1 MGVIPVI
8 AYVTTDVTVGV
19 RKVRKRRARQRQA
32 ALDAAV
38 ASARE
43 EALAEGQQRLE
54 AAMKEAEATR
64 WAAVTTVKAEAA
76 EAKQRALS
84 QASDASKRA
93 LAMASAQA
101 AAARE
106 QALASLSATKEAE
119 ARALEAEV
127 EAAREVAE
135 LEKAAAAEAASSART
150 SLESL
155 QADLAAAEK
164 ERDAAQDRADGFETE
179 REALKDQIWAL
190 DAEFEESTVALNE
203 KFEADLADRV
213 QQAKEKAEARGE
225 AATTRALAGLRD
237 EMEASYAADR
247 AAAKEAYDAKMGEL
261 EVSLAATTADLDATK
276 EAVETERVRADAA
289 TRDLEGAT
297 ESKQRWEQLATAA
310 ERRINAQRELADR
323 AREIASAMSVGDT
336 EEAAAA
342 AASQPAVLRSL
353 AEAASAP
360 LPDVQT
366 WREFESPPEDDVG
379 VGAPLFGEKKAKR
392 EALEAAAAPPDLD
405 DAPELAPE
413 APKKPA
419 AATGL
424 QTSPTAP
431 KPKPRVTLKKADD
444 EARDESH
451 DEAA

>member
-76 EAKQRALS
+76 EAKQRRS

-93 LAMASAQA
+93 LAG
-101 AAARE
+101 
-106 QALASLSATKEAE
+106 LSA
-119 ARALEAEV
+119 R
-127 EAAREVAE
+127 
-135 LEKAAAAEAASSART
+135 RT
-150 SLESL
+150 SRRRGS
-155 QADLAAAEK
+155 AAGAG
-164 ERDAAQDRADGFETE
+164 RADGFETE

-261 EVSLAATTADLDATK
+261 EVSLAATTAHLPATK

-323 AREIASAMSVGDT
+323 ARKIASAMSVGDT
-336 EEAAAA
+336 EEAAARRIA
-342 AASQPAVLRSL
+342 ARGAPEPRRGRVR
-353 AEAASAP
+353 AAPGRA
-360 LPDVQT
+360 DVA
-366 WREFESPPEDDVG
+366 RVRAPPEDVSVSPSSARRGGEAQRRPPRRTSTTRRNSRRRRKTGRDRAPDEPD
-379 VGAPLFGEKKAKR
+379 GA
-392 EALEAAAAPPDLD
+392 EAEA
-405 DAPELAPE
+405 
-413 APKKPA
+413 
-419 AATGL
+419 
-424 QTSPTAP
+424 
-431 KPKPRVTLKKADD
+431 
-444 EARDESH
+444 
-451 DEAA
+451 